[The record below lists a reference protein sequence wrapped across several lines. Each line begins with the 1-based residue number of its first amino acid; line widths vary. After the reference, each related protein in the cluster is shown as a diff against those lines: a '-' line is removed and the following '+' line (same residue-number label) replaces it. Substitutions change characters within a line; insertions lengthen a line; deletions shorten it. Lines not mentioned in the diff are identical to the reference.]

1 MADISLSALGKS
13 FAGAPALHDITTTFK
28 DGEFVAL
35 LGPSGC
41 GKTTLL
47 RLLAGFEMPTTGQIS
62 IGPREVA
69 HVAGNRMVPPEDRN
83 IGFVF
88 QSYALWPHMNV
99 RRNVYYPLE
108 FRRFSK
114 AEITAQTDQAL
125 QATGLT
131 DYADRMPSELS
142 GGQRQRIA
150 IARALALRPKLI
162 VADEAVSALDVS
174 VQAQVLNLMMELQ
187 SELGLSYLF
196 ISHDLAVVRA
206 MSHEVA
212 VMKDGDIVEHG
223 SAREIFESPKTDY
236 ARTLMNA
243 ALDLE
248 G

>member
-99 RRNVYYPLE
+99 RRNVSYPLE
-108 FRRFSK
+108 IRRFSK
-114 AEITAQTDQAL
+114 AEIAAQTDQVGRA
-125 QATGLT
+125 ASAGRFG
-131 DYADRMPSELS
+131 ALS
-142 GGQRQRIA
+142 GVAPRCGAAGRTAGQ
-150 IARALALRPKLI
+150 P
-162 VADEAVSALDVS
+162 
-174 VQAQVLNLMMELQ
+174 
-187 SELGLSYLF
+187 
-196 ISHDLAVVRA
+196 
-206 MSHEVA
+206 
-212 VMKDGDIVEHG
+212 
-223 SAREIFESPKTDY
+223 
-236 ARTLMNA
+236 
-243 ALDLE
+243 
-248 G
+248 